1 MLFLQVWRPI
11 KTILKDPFAVVDART
26 VPDEDI
32 VPVTMVYPNG
42 NLDEKGACK
51 PNPDHVWYYKYAQR
65 PDEPML
71 FKNFDS
77 ITDGKARKNP
87 HSAFVDPAHLNDYMR
102 ESIEVRVLTFFD
114 E

>member
-1 MLFLQVWRPI
+1 MDD
-11 KTILKDPFAVVDART
+11 KDLIT
-26 VPDEDI
+26 
-32 VPVTMVYPNG
+32 VTMIYPNAV
-42 NLDEKGACK
+42 DEKVACK
-51 PNPDHVWYYKYAQR
+51 KNPNHMWYYKYAQR

-77 ITDGKARKNP
+77 VTDGRARRNP
-87 HSAFVDPAHLNDYMR
+87 HSAFQDLAHKDDYMR